1 MWLYQISFQEKI
13 KKWCFLYWICFWN
26 FSKKKLNWRVVYCDG
41 EIEDLSLKSIQN
53 LLRLYPL
60 SPPYPI
66 HEPNISIEKN
76 PLIDNNNSFLS
87 QNVHSLRSD
96 WLNINLDIVIE
107 IMVRKKIDAYCIQE
121 TWLNGDFIK
130 GINGYTIFH
139 HELMEQTYS
148 RGQNGVAI
156 ILSPNFQKYYKLSG
170 SLLL

>member
-13 KKWCFLYWICFWN
+13 KNGAFFIGSVSGILPRKQ
-26 FSKKKLNWRVVYCDG
+26 LNWRVVYCDG

-60 SPPYPI
+60 PPPYPI
-66 HEPNISIEKN
+66 YEPEISIEKI

-87 QNVHSLRSD
+87 QNIHSLRSD
-96 WLNINLDIVIE
+96 SLNINLDIVID

-139 HELMEQTYS
+139 HELREQTYS